1 MITLW
6 ISASLLAL
14 SSWQGYRLGK
24 DYGWWGRRTVTD
36 QLKVNPNQPAT
47 DEPTATGIGQSKT
60 DFDRLLE
67 GFLPTESRPT
77 ETNDVVADTEPD
89 NQPLTEPATT
99 LMQITEPDYPDET
112 DLVPE
117 TCNWL
122 DDEAILLIDSDDTSA
137 MNTEPVTA
145 LADYVKRVRTVQ
157 RKMTQ
162 LTKRRAADSTF
173 MKQELSILIDTY
185 QLENDQS
192 LDWLFQQYKQ
202 PGQPDYGA
210 IFDQIESLSS

>member
-14 SSWQGYRLGK
+14 SGWQGYRLGK
-24 DYGWWGRRTVTD
+24 DYGWWGRRVVSD
-36 QLKVNPNQPAT
+36 QPELNPNQPAT
-47 DEPTATGIGQSKT
+47 DESSATGIGQSKT
-60 DFDRLLE
+60 NFDRLLA
-67 GFLPTESRPT
+67 GFRPTESRLM
-77 ETNDVVADTEPD
+77 ETVDDAETDEQPMTEPI
-89 NQPLTEPATT
+89 TT
-99 LMQITEPDYPDET
+99 LMQITEPDHPDET

-122 DDEAILLIDSDDTSA
+122 DDEAILLTDSDDTSK
-137 MNTEPVTA
+137 MSTEPVTT
-145 LADYVKRVRTVQ
+145 LTDYVKRVRTVQ

-162 LTKRRAADSTF
+162 LTKRRATDSMF
-173 MKQELSILIDTY
+173 MKQELNILIDTY

-192 LDWLFQQYKQ
+192 LDWLFQQHKQ

-210 IFDQIESLSS
+210 IFDQIEGLSA

>member
-14 SSWQGYRLGK
+14 SGWQGYRLGK
-24 DYGWWGRRTVTD
+24 DYGWWGRRVISD
-36 QLKVNPNQPAT
+36 QPEVNPNQPTT

-60 DFDRLLE
+60 NFDQLLA
-67 GFLPTESRPT
+67 GFRPTESHSI
-77 ETNDVVADTEPD
+77 ETVDDAEPD
-89 NQPLTEPATT
+89 EQPVTEPATT

-137 MNTEPVTA
+137 MSTEPVTA
-145 LADYVKRVRTVQ
+145 
-157 RKMTQ
+157 
-162 LTKRRAADSTF
+162 
-173 MKQELSILIDTY
+173 
-185 QLENDQS
+185 
-192 LDWLFQQYKQ
+192 
-202 PGQPDYGA
+202 
-210 IFDQIESLSS
+210 

>member
-1 MITLW
+1 MITIW

-14 SSWQGYRLGK
+14 SGWQGYRLGK
-24 DYGWWGRRTVTD
+24 DYGWWGRRVVTD
-36 QLKVNPNQPAT
+36 QAEVNPNQPTT
-47 DEPTATGIGQSKT
+47 DEPSDTGMGQSKT
-60 DFDRLLE
+60 NFDRLLA
-67 GFLPTESRPT
+67 GFRPTESQPT
-77 ETNDVVADTEPD
+77 EIVDDVESDER
-89 NQPLTEPATT
+89 PLTEPTTT
-99 LMQITEPDYPDET
+99 LMQITESDYPDET

-122 DDEAILLIDSDDTSA
+122 DDEAIVLTDTDDTA
-137 MNTEPVTA
+137 TMNTEPVTT
-145 LADYVKRVRTVQ
+145 LTDYVKRVRTVQ

-173 MKQELSILIDTY
+173 MKQELNILIDTY

-192 LDWLFQQYKQ
+192 LDWLFQQHKQ

-210 IFDQIESLSS
+210 LFDQIERLST

>member
-14 SSWQGYRLGK
+14 SGWQGYRLGK
-24 DYGWWGRRTVTD
+24 DYGWWGGRLVND
-36 QLKVNPNQPAT
+36 QSEVNPKQPTA
-47 DEPTATGIGQSKT
+47 DESSATGIGQSKT
-60 DFDRLLE
+60 DFDRLLA
-67 GFLPTESRPT
+67 GFRPTESQSI
-77 ETNDVVADTEPD
+77 ETKEAVADTESD
-89 NQPLTEPATT
+89 EQPLTEPTTT
-99 LMQITEPDYPDET
+99 LMQITESDYPDET

-122 DDEAILLIDSDDTSA
+122 DDEAIVLTDSDDTA
-137 MNTEPVTA
+137 TMNTEPVTT
-145 LADYVKRVRTVQ
+145 LTEYVKRVRTVQ

-162 LTKRRAADSTF
+162 LTKRRAADSIF

-192 LDWLFQQYKQ
+192 LDWLFLQHKQ
-202 PGQPDYGA
+202 PSQPDYGA
-210 IFDQIESLSS
+210 IFDQIESLSA